1 MTRTSSPPRRGG
13 VPPQAAGWCVLA
25 LALVGCAV
33 GPDYLRPDA
42 AVSDA
47 YKEATGWKVAE
58 PQDESNRGNWWEIFG
73 DPQLSALIESID
85 ISNQNVRLAEAQFRQ
100 AQALAAQS
108 RAALFPTLDA
118 NASITRS
125 RSPTGLV
132 GGTTA
137 GRIINNRSVGLSS
150 SWELDLW
157 GGLRRALESSAAGA
171 QASAADLAAARLS
184 AQAEL
189 ASDYFQ
195 LRVLDAQKQLLDDTA
210 TAFDKSLE
218 LTRNRYAAGVAA
230 KVDLVQAETQLKST
244 QAQAI
249 DTGVQ
254 RAQLEHAIAILI
266 GKPPSEFSL
275 APVPLAVTMP
285 RVPLG
290 LPSELLERRPDVAAA
305 ERRAAAANARIGVAK
320 TAYFPSLT
328 LSGNTGFR
336 SAAATNLFT
345 ASSRFWSIGPAL
357 AQSIF
362 DAGLRRAQTEQ
373 AIAAYDATVAEYRQA
388 VLAGF
393 QEVEDNL
400 AALRILGEEAEVQEG
415 AVRAARES
423 VLLTTNQYKAGI
435 VSYINVVTVQTTQLN
450 NERTAVGILGRQ
462 LVAAVTLVK
471 ALGGGW
477 SAAEIAAD
485 NR

>member
-1 MTRTSSPPRRGG
+1 MRRSTL
-13 VPPQAAGWCVLA
+13 AFLAFA
-25 LALVGCAV
+25 LAGCAV
-33 GPDYLRPDA
+33 GPDYRRPEVQVA
-42 AVSDA
+42 SA
-47 YKEATGWKVAE
+47 YKEGGEWKPAQ
-58 PQDESNRGNWWEIFG
+58 PQDDLDRGKWWGIFG
-73 DPQLSALIESID
+73 DPQLDALLQQVE
-85 ISNQNVRLAEAQFRQ
+85 ISNQNVLVAEAQFRR
-100 AQALAAQS
+100 AQALVASS
-108 RAALFPTLDA
+108 RAVYFPTLDA
-118 NASITRS
+118 NVSVVRS
-125 RSPTGLV
+125 RSPTGV
-132 GGTTA
+132 IGGTTA
-137 GRIINNRSVGLSS
+137 GRTITNRSASLNSA
-150 SWELDLW
+150 WEADLW
-157 GGLRRALESSAAGA
+157 GRLRRTVESSEAGA

-195 LRVLDAQKQLLDDTA
+195 LRILDAQKQLLEDTVA
-210 TAFDKSLE
+210 AFQKSLD
-218 LTRNRYAAGVAA
+218 LTKNRYDAGVAA

-254 RAQLEHAIAILI
+254 RAQLEHAIAVLI
-266 GKPPSEFSL
+266 GKAPAEFSI
-275 APVPLAVTMP
+275 APTPLAVAMP
-285 RVPLG
+285 RVPVG

-305 ERRAAAANARIGVAK
+305 ERRVAAANAQIGVAK
-320 TAYFPSLT
+320 AAYFPSLT
-328 LSGNTGFR
+328 LSASYGSR
-336 SAAATNLFT
+336 SAVASQLFT
-345 ASSRFWSIGPAL
+345 APSGFWSIGPAL

-373 AIAAYDATVAEYRQA
+373 AIAGYDATVAEYRQA

-400 AALRILGEEAEVQEG
+400 AALRILGEEADVQEG

-450 NERTAVGILGRQ
+450 NERTAVGILGRR
-462 LVAAVTLVK
+462 LVAAVILVK

-477 SAAEIAAD
+477 GAAEIAAD

>member
-1 MTRTSSPPRRGG
+1 MRRSARAFI
-13 VPPQAAGWCVLA
+13 VVCA
-25 LALVGCAV
+25 LSGCAV

-73 DPQLSALIESID
+73 DSQLSALIESIN
-85 ISNQNVRLAEAQFRQ
+85 ISNQNVHLAEAQFRQ

-125 RSPTGLV
+125 RSPTGVV

-137 GRIINNRSVGLSS
+137 GRIINNRSVALSS

-157 GGLRRALESSAAGA
+157 GGLRRALESSEAGA

-195 LRVLDAQKQLLDDTA
+195 LRILDAQKQLLEDTVA
-210 TAFDKSLE
+210 GYQKSLD
-218 LTRNRYAAGVAA
+218 LTKNRYDAGVAA

-244 QAQAI
+244 RAQAI
-249 DTGVQ
+249 DTEVQ
-254 RAQLEHAIAILI
+254 RAQLEHAIAVLI
-266 GKPPSEFSL
+266 GKAPAQFAI
-275 APVPLAVTMP
+275 APVPLVVTMP
-285 RVPLG
+285 RVPVG

-305 ERRAAAANARIGVAK
+305 ERRAAGANARIGVAK
-320 TAYFPSLT
+320 AAYFPSLT

-336 SAAATNLFT
+336 SAAATGLFT
-345 ASSRFWSIGPAL
+345 APSRFWSIGPAL

-400 AALRILGEEAEVQEG
+400 AALRILGEEAEVQEE

-423 VLLTTNQYKAGI
+423 VSLTTNQYKAGI
-435 VSYINVVTVQTTQLN
+435 VSYINVVTVQTTQLG
-450 NERTAVGILGRQ
+450 NERTAMGILGRR

>member
-1 MTRTSSPPRRGG
+1 MRRS
-13 VPPQAAGWCVLA
+13 AAGILA
-25 LALVGCAV
+25 LALAACAV
-33 GPDYLRPDA
+33 GPDYQRPEA
-42 AVSDA
+42 AVSAA
-47 YKEATGWKVAE
+47 YKEAVGWKVAE
-58 PQDESNRGNWWEIFG
+58 PRDEASRGNWWEIFG
-73 DPQLSALIESID
+73 DPKLSALIESID
-85 ISNQNVRLAEAQFRQ
+85 MSNQNVLLAEARFRQ

-125 RSPTGLV
+125 RSPTGVV
-132 GGTTA
+132 GD
-137 GRIINNRSVGLSS
+137 RSVALNS
-150 SWELDLW
+150 SWEIDLW
-157 GGLRRALESSAAGA
+157 GRLRRALESSAASA

-189 ASDYFQ
+189 ASNYFQ
-195 LRVLDAQKQLLDDTA
+195 LRVLDAQKQLLDDTV

-218 LTRNRYAAGVAA
+218 LTRNRYAVGVAA
-230 KVDLVQAETQLKST
+230 KVDVAQAETLLKST
-244 QAQAI
+244 LAQSI

-254 RAQLEHAIAILI
+254 RAQLEHAIAILV
-266 GKPPSEFSL
+266 GKPPSELSI

-305 ERRAAAANARIGVAK
+305 ERRAAAANAQIGVAK
-320 TAYFPSLT
+320 AAYFPSLT
-328 LSGNTGFR
+328 LSASGGFR
-336 SAAATNLFT
+336 SANAADLFT
-345 ASSRFWSIGPAL
+345 APSRFWSIGPAL

-373 AIAAYDATVAEYRQA
+373 AIAAYDATVAQYRQA

-400 AALRILGEEAEVQEG
+400 AALRILEEEAKVQDE

-423 VLLTTNQYKAGI
+423 VVLTTNQYKAGT

-450 NERTAVGILGRQ
+450 NERAAVGILGRR
-462 LVAAVTLVK
+462 LVAAATLVK

-477 SAAEIAAD
+477 DAAALA
-485 NR
+485 RK